1 MKLSET
7 VRNYLQL
14 FQTAGGETVIQGEPG
29 ERTGSVNSLQKVK
42 HETIRNYPKLF
53 ETLLQLTGVGLRF
66 RFCEKRWRLRE
77 GAGTPVMT
85 FPLWL

>member
-29 ERTGSVNSLQKVK
+29 ERKKSVNSLQNVK
-42 HETIRNYPKLF
+42 HETIRNCLKLPAIDVSGIAVP
-53 ETLLQLTGVGLRF
+53 LLRKAVAVKGRRGNASDDVPAVAVI
-66 RFCEKRWRLRE
+66 W
-77 GAGTPVMT
+77 
-85 FPLWL
+85 